1 MQYSPI
7 SHQIDTQADYQND
20 QQDDAQDDA
29 QNDQICRSLLSP
41 LSGILLYR
49 WKAALK
55 TKRHVEHRMER
66 TRMFNQNLYE
76 KAIREHHK
84 DLQREMEQLRLLAH
98 LQRPR
103 QRWRRPIAQRV
114 GIFFR
119 ELGMKLK
126 QLAQPM

>member
-1 MQYSPI
+1 
-7 SHQIDTQADYQND
+7 
-20 QQDDAQDDA
+20 
-29 QNDQICRSLLSP
+29 
-41 LSGILLYR
+41 
-49 WKAALK
+49 
-55 TKRHVEHRMER
+55 
-66 TRMFNQNLYE
+66 MFNHNLYE

-84 DLQREMEQLRLLAH
+84 DLQREMEQLRLLAQ

-103 QRWRRPIAQRV
+103 QSWRQSIAQRV